1 MYITFGI
8 PAPLPKSERYIGE
21 RAYINHAPTFE
32 KVLVEIWDGSE
43 SELTP
48 EDVQSDSKLL
58 KTSATTPSQQLGVS
72 RSRKPH

>member
-48 EDVQSDSKLL
+48 EDVQSDYS
-58 KTSATTPSQQLGVS
+58 
-72 RSRKPH
+72 